1 MGLSGLLLI
10 LLLLALL
17 PFLPLLFLLLFLLFL
32 SVLLLLFLALLLLL
46 LVLVFL
52 FLLLLLLV
60 FFLLLLLFLVLLL
73 FVLLFLLFFVLL
85 FVLLLLLLFLLLFFQ
100 FSQALGEVVGGIG
113 VAGLSSQYFFKGFC
127 GLFIFSEGIKSI
139 AEVEEGLGLEFVGAV
154 LEGVL
159 IGFEGFLVALLEVE
173 GIAEVVEFTWQVLLQ
188 SAAVGG
194 ISGGVVKDGFAVV
207 FFGQGPVV
215 LGIGFVCRA

>member
-32 SVLLLLFLALLLLL
+32 SVLLLLFLALLLL

-194 ISGGVVKDGFAVV
+194 ISGGIVKDGFAVV